1 MRHSHNPPTSSAAP
15 EHNRTHKVI
24 PTTAHYSPLAAQLPS
39 PRHFH
44 AIIEGMDELTVTAVL
59 FDVDGTLINHE
70 AATTA
75 AVNEVFRAHPD
86 NHAIDEEQLTQ
97 RWLTL
102 QEAAMDRYFA
112 GELTFIEQRRWR
124 VAALYSELGLGPIG
138 DYEADEWFDQ
148 YVPHYE
154 AAWRVFPDV
163 PPMLAELAARF
174 PQLRLGVITNG
185 SAEQQRRKLGR
196 VGLAEALPHVTVSSE
211 VGVAKPDAGIFSTA
225 CEQVDCEP
233 HEVVY
238 IGDRLDT
245 DAQAAINAGL
255 QGIWL
260 DRHGT
265 KNSDTPRITTLSSL
279 PELLPNLAGLKAGE
293 SSS

>member
-1 MRHSHNPPTSSAAP
+1 
-15 EHNRTHKVI
+15 
-24 PTTAHYSPLAAQLPS
+24 
-39 PRHFH
+39 
-44 AIIEGMDELTVTAVL
+44 MDELTVTAVL

-86 NHAIDEEQLTQ
+86 HHAIDEEQLTQ

-102 QEAAMDRYFA
+102 QEAAMNRYFA

-163 PPMLAELAARF
+163 PPMLADLEARF
-174 PQLRLGVITNG
+174 PTLKLGVITNG
-185 SAEQQRRKLGR
+185 SAEQQRRKLNR
-196 VGLAEALPHVTVSSE
+196 VGLAAALPYVTVSSE
-211 VGVAKPDAGIFSTA
+211 VGVAKPDAGIFTA
-225 CEQVDCEP
+225 ACDRLGCEP
-233 HEVVY
+233 QEVVY
-238 IGDRLDT
+238 VGDRLDT
-245 DAQAAINAGL
+245 DARAAINAGL
-255 QGIWL
+255 HGLWL
-260 DRHGT
+260 DRDGT
-265 KNSDTPRITTLSSL
+265 TSTDELRITTLTSL
-279 PELLPNLAGLKAGE
+279 PGKLPTLA
-293 SSS
+293 